1 MGDFSHHPLHGIGI
15 LVTRAKEQAAETISG
30 LEALGASVFAV
41 PAIRVEHL
49 AHPPG
54 LDESLMNIGTY
65 DHLVFTSV
73 NGVYSFLR
81 HAGSSGPEPGKMPS
95 ALCVGPK
102 TAEAWRQAGGTVK
115 AVPGKYSAA
124 DLVDVLGDDLDTFS
138 LLILRPEHVKTNL
151 AQQLQMRGAR
161 VDEIILYRTIAGEE
175 DSESLEVL
183 LKNEKV
189 DVILF
194 ASPSA
199 IYGILSMAGGPER
212 IRDLLAVC
220 IGPTTAKAA
229 VDSGMERVVFPEHY
243 TSEGMIQVLLAR
255 AEEIRDRR

>member
-1 MGDFSHHPLHGIGI
+1 
-15 LVTRAKEQAAETISG
+15 
-30 LEALGASVFAV
+30 
-41 PAIRVEHL
+41 
-49 AHPPG
+49 
-54 LDESLMNIGTY
+54 
-65 DHLVFTSV
+65 
-73 NGVYSFLR
+73 
-81 HAGSSGPEPGKMPS
+81 MPS

-124 DLVDVLGDDLDTFS
+124 DLVEVLGKDLDTVS
-138 LLILRPEHVKTNL
+138 LLILRPEHVETTL
-151 AQQLQMRGAR
+151 GEELQKRGAR
-161 VDEIILYRTIAGEE
+161 VDEVVLYRTVAGEE
-175 DSESLEVL
+175 NAESLDAL
-183 LKNEKV
+183 LKKEEV

-199 IYGILSMAGGPER
+199 VYGILSMTGGPEK

-229 VDSGMERVVFPEHY
+229 VDSGMKKVVFPEHY
-243 TSEGMIQVLLAR
+243 TSEGMVQVLLAR